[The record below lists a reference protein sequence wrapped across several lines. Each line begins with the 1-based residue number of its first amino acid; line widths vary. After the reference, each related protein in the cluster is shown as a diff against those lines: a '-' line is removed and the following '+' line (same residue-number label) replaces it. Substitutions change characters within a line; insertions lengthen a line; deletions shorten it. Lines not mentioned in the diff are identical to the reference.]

1 MIAIQAAGFGH
12 GFGHGGADMI
22 RGSFSTSPH
31 LPSTEH
37 VMPLGYNE
45 TRNIVFHKHR
55 RPGGYCLH
63 ERNN

>member
-1 MIAIQAAGFGH
+1 MIAIQAAGSAD

-22 RGSFSTSPH
+22 RGSFLTSPH